1 MINKIGM
8 IHGKSVSMNED
19 AKYMCSLD
27 KENVKFL
34 KMWKTKY
41 DFDAFL
47 NKDCCVILCRKLKN
61 DDGTKIRKQKKL
73 GLPQAKKWLEEAN
86 HRLNSENH
94 KKTMFLNKE
103 EDNNMTVL

>member
-1 MINKIGM
+1 
-8 IHGKSVSMNED
+8 
-19 AKYMCSLD
+19 
-27 KENVKFL
+27 
-34 KMWKTKY
+34 MWKTKY

-47 NKDCCVILCRKLKN
+47 NKDYCVILCRKLKN
-61 DDGTKIRKQKKL
+61 DAGMKIRKQKKL